1 MQVFKRV
8 SSFLW
13 IQFSVTIKSNELIH
27 AKNDEIVKVGSFG
40 FKR

>member
-13 IQFSVTIKSNELIH
+13 AQFSVTIKF
-27 AKNDEIVKVGSFG
+27 KEIVHARNGEIDKEG
-40 FKR
+40 FSWVVS

>member
-13 IQFSVTIKSNELIH
+13 LQFSVTIKSNEIVH
-27 AKNDEIVKVGSFG
+27 ARNGEIDKEGFFG
-40 FKR
+40 L

>member
-13 IQFSVTIKSNELIH
+13 IQFSVTIKFN
-27 AKNDEIVKVGSFG
+27 EIVHARNGEIDKEGFFG
-40 FKR
+40 L